1 MKRKSLFVSVALLCL
16 ASIVSVPGSY
26 AAVSETSNRGTC
38 PRYPAGS
45 SLVEPKDLFSS
56 HGILQ
61 VSFTYETRVDEY
73 GNVLYC
79 FMTED
84 GTQSPTLHVRPG
96 DELLVKLRNA
106 LSPSTT
112 PSFQKHAMAGMSTS
126 LNSASQGSLM
136 RPLQTAVEWS

>member
-1 MKRKSLFVSVALLCL
+1 MFDCLEQTTIADRRALAAPNYFEDSEMKRKSLFVSVVLLCL
-16 ASIVSVPGSY
+16 ASLVPVPGAY

-45 SLVEPKDLFSS
+45 SLVEPKDLFRS

-79 FMTED
+79 FHERGRKPVTYSAR
-84 GTQSPTLHVRPG
+84 SPG
-96 DELLVKLRNA
+96 
-106 LSPSTT
+106 
-112 PSFQKHAMAGMSTS
+112 
-126 LNSASQGSLM
+126 
-136 RPLQTAVEWS
+136 